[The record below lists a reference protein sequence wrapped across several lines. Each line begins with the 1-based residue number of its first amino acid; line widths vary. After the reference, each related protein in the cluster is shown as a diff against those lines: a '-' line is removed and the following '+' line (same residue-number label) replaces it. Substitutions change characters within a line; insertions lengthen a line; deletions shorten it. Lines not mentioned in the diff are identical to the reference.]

1 MVKEKY
7 TGSLHKMVVT
17 SDRDHL
23 EMNNRKFGYNK
34 QTLLNNT
41 REKVKELY
49 RGARTFPKIPK

>member
-23 EMNNRKFGYNK
+23 EMNTGSLEHTQRSIITPRKTAAVL
-34 QTLLNNT
+34 Q
-41 REKVKELY
+41 EEL
-49 RGARTFPKIPK
+49 RLS

>member
-41 REKVKELY
+41 CCALAIELY
-49 RGARTFPKIPK
+49 ENN